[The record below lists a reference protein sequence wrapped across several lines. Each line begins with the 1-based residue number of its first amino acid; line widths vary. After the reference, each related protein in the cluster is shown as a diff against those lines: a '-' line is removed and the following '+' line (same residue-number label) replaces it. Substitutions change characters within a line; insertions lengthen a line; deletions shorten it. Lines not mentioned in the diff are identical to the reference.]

1 MMRIGERL
9 GLYDRR
15 KLDMRAPV
23 FASFDAMARAQEAS

>member
-15 KLDMRAPV
+15 KLDMTAPV
-23 FASFDAMARAQEAS
+23 YDSFDAMARAQKAP